1 MRLSWW
7 PRRWRRRLT
16 LVREVHYAMGTVL
29 DVRLYH
35 QHTEVGLRLLRH
47 ACQEVRRLEALLSR
61 HMPESELSR
70 LNRRAGRG
78 PMLISPE
85 LFDLLRATQHWAQWT
100 RGAFDPTTGALSSLW
115 RMASSCGQ
123 VPAHDR
129 LQAARRA
136 AGWEKLQ
143 LVPPRMAELTT
154 AGMELDLGGIGKGF
168 AVDRMGH
175 FLRQHGVHHAFI
187 NFGESSLLAIGG
199 MPDGRSWPVV
209 VRTLDGGVSTCVIGL
224 QDCAVSTSSSFGQ
237 AFFLD
242 GHCLSHVLDPRH
254 GHPLGHP
261 LAVTVLAPTATAAEA
276 LSTALLVGIDTGE
289 AIPPLPPGVLVY
301 HMRSGGELIPLKRT
315 SGDATLC
322 HAGL

>member
-1 MRLSWW
+1 
-7 PRRWRRRLT
+7 LT
-16 LVREVHYAMGTVL
+16 LVREVHYAMGTLL
-29 DVRLYH
+29 DVQLYH

-61 HMPESELSR
+61 HAPESELSQ

-85 LFDLLRATQHWAQWT
+85 LFDLLRAAQQWAQWT
-100 RGAFDPTTGALSSLW
+100 RGAFDPTIGALSSLW
-115 RMASSCGQ
+115 CMASSCGR
-123 VPAHDR
+123 VPANDR
-129 LQAARRA
+129 LQAVRRA
-136 AGWEKLQ
+136 AGWEKLR

-154 AGMELDLGGIGKGF
+154 AGMELDLGGIGKGY

-175 FLRQHGVHHAFI
+175 FLRQHGVHRAFI

-199 MPDGRSWPVV
+199 MPDEHSWPVG
-209 VRTLDGGVSTCVIGL
+209 VRTLDGGVSTRVIGI
-224 QDCAVSTSSSFGQ
+224 QDGAVSTSSSFGQ

-242 GHCLSHVLDPRH
+242 GHRLGHVLDPRH
-254 GHPLGHP
+254 GHPLGQP

-276 LSTALLVGIDTGE
+276 LSTALLVWTDTEE

-315 SGDATLC
+315 SGNATLC